1 MGVKIPPYTGPAL
14 FPVERLAPLKALDV
28 PVPDA
33 DSKSGED
40 GAAGTEAKNSDDAK
54 SDGAMS
60 DDAKSDDAKYDGAK
74 SDDAKSDGA
83 RPDDAKGADQSEPVP
98 GK

>member
-60 DDAKSDDAKYDGAK
+60 DDAKYDGAK